1 LILTSIT
8 RICVVLAMLGSLLLP
23 AFAQLQSGQGQ
34 GQLPALNSTSANQI
48 YSDYIPDSLFIGLL
62 SDGNALVEYDVNITN
77 PEAPATNVT
86 LFGNTFNDLL
96 VVDYSD
102 KLVAFDMG
110 KNPNQISLD
119 TFNVT
124 SARINYETPDLV
136 NKQGKIW
143 TFSINSTIEF
153 SVKLPPSS
161 VVIDWG
167 DRFPA
172 FLRHIG
178 DQDVV
183 TFDPGSVRIS
193 YVIGF
198 VGTEDQANAAIKS
211 ADFTIR
217 DTQSRYQGIV
227 LSEAQALLQQAN
239 AAKSAG
245 RFADAERMATQAN
258 DAAVNTAKNYTAA
271 QTAIAAANDQIKKAS
286 DQGINT
292 DSARALLQQ
301 ANAEFSDGRYANA
314 LELAQN
320 AQSAIGTSS
329 GSGNMTFIFMAVA
342 AAVAA
347 AGGIAALVLLRR
359 RKHST
364 VTTAGAGT
372 GTARPRLGYGGQAA
386 SDNIVRAGQDPDLR
400 PDLQLKPAGDSSSRD
415 LGGPVLPSHS
425 APPYSANAD
434 LLPKTG
440 TGTGTGTDSKP
451 PSPATSPAST
461 GPSSIFPD
469 SQTDKDMLSKIVAK
483 MIQERPN
490 LRPEDQQALGF
501 LAENEGAAFESELRN
516 KFQLPKTTIWR
527 LVKRLEREELVEIR
541 KAGGQNLIKLRFE
554 GRSP

>member
-1 LILTSIT
+1 
-8 RICVVLAMLGSLLLP
+8 MLGSLLLP
-23 AFAQLQSGQGQ
+23 AFAQLQSGQSQ
-34 GQLPALNSTSANQI
+34 GQLPALNSTPTSANQI

-110 KNPNQISLD
+110 ENPNQISLD

-183 TFDPGSVRIS
+183 PFDPGSVRIS

-198 VGTEDQANAAIKS
+198 VGTED
-211 ADFTIR
+211 
-217 DTQSRYQGIV
+217 
-227 LSEAQALLQQAN
+227 QAN

-286 DQGINT
+286 
-292 DSARALLQQ
+292 
-301 ANAEFSDGRYANA
+301 
-314 LELAQN
+314 
-320 AQSAIGTSS
+320 
-329 GSGNMTFIFMAVA
+329 
-342 AAVAA
+342 
-347 AGGIAALVLLRR
+347 
-359 RKHST
+359 
-364 VTTAGAGT
+364 
-372 GTARPRLGYGGQAA
+372 
-386 SDNIVRAGQDPDLR
+386 
-400 PDLQLKPAGDSSSRD
+400 
-415 LGGPVLPSHS
+415 
-425 APPYSANAD
+425 
-434 LLPKTG
+434 
-440 TGTGTGTDSKP
+440 
-451 PSPATSPAST
+451 
-461 GPSSIFPD
+461 
-469 SQTDKDMLSKIVAK
+469 
-483 MIQERPN
+483 
-490 LRPEDQQALGF
+490 
-501 LAENEGAAFESELRN
+501 
-516 KFQLPKTTIWR
+516 
-527 LVKRLEREELVEIR
+527 
-541 KAGGQNLIKLRFE
+541 
-554 GRSP
+554 